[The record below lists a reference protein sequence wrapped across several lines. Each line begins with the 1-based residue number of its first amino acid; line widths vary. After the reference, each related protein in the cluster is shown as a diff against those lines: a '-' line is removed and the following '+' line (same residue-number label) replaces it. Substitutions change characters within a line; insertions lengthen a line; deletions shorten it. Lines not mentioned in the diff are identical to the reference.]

1 MMRACGLMLCAS
13 VCTAEVFYKETFDK
27 SWTDRWVTSNAKEGL
42 GAFFRTSG
50 VHFGDEEINQGIK
63 TSEDAK
69 FYASSAK
76 FDKAFDN
83 KDKPLVVSFTVK
95 HEQVCGLGKRSDY
108 VRIFLIVSI
117 HNGSA
122 PCVDR

>member
-27 SWTDRWVTSNAKEGL
+27 SWTDRWVTSKAKDGL
-42 GAFFRTSG
+42 GAFTRTSG

-95 HEQVCGLGKRSDY
+95 HEQVCQTHAKCR
-108 VRIFLIVSI
+108 VFL
-117 HNGSA
+117 
-122 PCVDR
+122 